1 MLITPV
7 YALAP
12 RSWTKETAVDL
23 RRLLNRM
30 IEEHVER
37 KLRTTTV
44 LDTL

>member
-7 YALAP
+7 HALAP
-12 RSWTKETAVDL
+12 RAWTRETATDL

-37 KLRTTTV
+37 NLRSTAI
-44 LDTL
+44 LETL